1 MAQVSLLKPVQ
12 AKTRNSE
19 TGCGSKVSGQKRNR
33 LQDRGDVEMDEDNDP
48 SLAEDLQ
55 SAEKESVE
63 SNNGGADRKIIKA
76 KRAK

>member
-12 AKTRNSE
+12 AKTRNYE